1 MIASPGARRHSRRA
15 VIVTAVVALA
25 IGTAAGWFLNSWA
38 MSGKV
43 SIDGGTFYSESVS
56 ISLPPQG
63 QNSTSPASFPFHSY
77 NFTLMLGEWYS
88 PGGGHLY
95 GTVHE
100 PNGTSVPFILGGPPS
115 ASSLSGW
122 ITYIGPQGV
131 FGVQWND
138 GASVNLLVAT

>member
-1 MIASPGARRHSRRA
+1 MILA
-15 VIVTAVVALA
+15 AVVALV
-25 IGTAAGWFLNSWA
+25 IGIVAGWYLSSWA

-43 SIDGGTFYSESVS
+43 NLDGKTFYSESVS

-63 QNSTSPASFPFHSY
+63 ENSTSPASFLFHAYS
-77 NFTLMLGEWYS
+77 FTLMLGEWYS

-95 GTVHE
+95 GAVQE
-100 PNGTSVPFILGGPPS
+100 PNGTTVPFILGGPPS
-115 ASSLSGW
+115 ASTTSGW
-122 ITYIGPQGV
+122 TTYIEPQGA